1 MKKNMLS
8 CGGAFFSLAVLVVIS
23 ASAFSS
29 CASGKNVTGSVA
41 ETPDTESA
49 PAQSIDT
56 TYRHTPSLNH
66 SYLTEMNIGENISVK
81 GRLIKDDSGWSL
93 LENENS
99 RSRVTFVLEFD
110 ENQKWPMDYISSLVN
125 NNVEISGILS
135 SVQSTWV
142 KVIKVV
148 EIK

>member
-1 MKKNMLS
+1 MKKNILS
-8 CGGAFFSLAVLVVIS
+8 CGGAFFSLAVLVIIS

-49 PAQSIDT
+49 PAQGTDT
-56 TYRHTPSLNH
+56 PYRHSPSVNH
-66 SYLTEMNIGENISVK
+66 SYLTEKNIGENISVK
-81 GRLIKDDSGWSL
+81 GRLIKDDSGWIL

-99 RSRVTFVLEFD
+99 RSRVTFVLQSD
-110 ENQKWPMDYISSLVN
+110 EEKNFSEKVLSKMLN
-125 NNVEISGILS
+125 KEVEISGILS

>member
-49 PAQSIDT
+49 PAQGIDT

-66 SYLTEMNIGENISVK
+66 SYLTEKNIGENISVK
-81 GRLIKDDSGWSL
+81 GRLIKDDSGWIL

-110 ENQKWPMDYISSLVN
+110 EEKNFSKKVLSNMLN
-125 NNVEISGILS
+125 KEVEISGILT
-135 SVQSTWV
+135 SVPSTWV
-142 KVIKVV
+142 KGIKVV